1 MLMKEWKEQFDNSKN
16 TKLEHKNKSNL
27 ETQKIAIHFQS
38 YTAHI
43 RSVQELKKEDYMKL
57 TKIQIKARKK
67 QNNHL
72 KNQFYDNFKA
82 TLITS

>member
-43 RSVQELKKEDYMKL
+43 RSVQELKKRGLYEIDKNTNKSQEK
-57 TKIQIKARKK
+57 TK
-67 QNNHL
+67 
-72 KNQFYDNFKA
+72 
-82 TLITS
+82 